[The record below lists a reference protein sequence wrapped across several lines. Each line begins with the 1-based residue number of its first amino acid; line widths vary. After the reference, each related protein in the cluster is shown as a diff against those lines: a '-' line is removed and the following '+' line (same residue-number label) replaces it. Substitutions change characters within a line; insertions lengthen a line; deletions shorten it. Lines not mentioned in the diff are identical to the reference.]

1 MPNVPVKLP
10 DMGIVKETML
20 VKTAKLADQKDEIRL
35 SKKIRIIIFGV
46 IAAAL
51 IGVGLLLYFQIKKPS
66 VKAVAKKAAALTLAA
81 DLENLDDMM
90 IYPYRQRFKDGLYDQ
105 YAVDPHSQMAGIDL
119 TDHSDFTYQS
129 LNKEI
134 YYLAYQKYLLDWASP
149 VRTDVINL
157 KRIDPHDALYSV
169 DEKYRGGIQYDDVK
183 DAYRIQM
190 KVTVPQEAGSGYE
203 YDVAMLLGKIGGK
216 WKVFSVSGLPYDD
229 LVDYYYEGQ
238 NKQ

>member
-35 SKKIRIIIFGV
+35 SKKIRIVIFGV

-66 VKAVAKKAAALTLAA
+66 VKAVAEKAILLTLDT
-81 DLENLDDMM
+81 DLEHLDNMM
-90 IYPYRQRFKDGLYDQ
+90 IYPYRQRFEDGLYDQ
-105 YAVDPHSQMAGIDL
+105 YAVDPHSSMAGIDL

-129 LNKEI
+129 LCREI
-134 YYLAYQKYLLDWASP
+134 YYMGEEYSLRWSTQKLDMKVEYL
-149 VRTDVINL
+149 
-157 KRIDPHDALYSV
+157 KQIDPHDALYSV
-169 DEKYRGGIQYDDVK
+169 EEAYRGGLQLDDVK
-183 DAYRIQM
+183 DAYRTQI
-190 KVTVPQEAGSGYE
+190 KITVPQLSGSDQVYHPT
-203 YDVAMLLGKIGGK
+203 VLLGKVDGK

-229 LVDYYYEGQ
+229 LVVYYYGDE
-238 NKQ
+238 K